1 MPIVWT
7 NFGYASAIL
16 EDDLQRILRL
26 SIRHSPPIG
35 SSSFDP
41 FWAVMCSLQNEA
53 GPGDT
58 RVLATFVA
66 LVFSL
71 CGSRM
76 AWGNYT
82 YAGVAAFRSL
92 SATPLGPPP
101 IHTMA
106 HAPVA
111 ASATRGTSAREKLPV
126 TSLMKPIT

>member
-26 SIRHSPPIG
+26 SIRHSPPTG
-35 SSSFDP
+35 SSSFDA

-71 CGSRM
+71 SWL
-76 AWGNYT
+76 AH
-82 YAGVAAFRSL
+82 GV
-92 SATPLGPPP
+92 G
-101 IHTMA
+101 
-106 HAPVA
+106 
-111 ASATRGTSAREKLPV
+111 
-126 TSLMKPIT
+126 